1 MKKILITL
9 FQLSVTV
16 AVLYWVYHDPS
27 RRAQMVEAIRNAQ
40 YHWVFLGILA
50 YVVVEV
56 AAAFRWHVLL
66 KVQKIRLTL
75 PRLSG
80 LFLIGMFYNQFL
92 TGGTGG
98 DIIKSYYLLKET
110 PDKKAGALLAVVF
123 DRLIGLVALVAITV
137 TLVSL
142 RFDILSKS
150 PETRRLLW
158 ILLFLLGSSITALL
172 TSFIIS
178 GFNLFHWLPDKFPG
192 REKLIEV
199 SAAYH
204 LYARH
209 WVATF
214 LAFGASL
221 GAHLATFT
229 TFLCVAYAFN
239 VPSAFPEGVKV
250 LDFFAVLPIERTIT
264 ALPISFAGLGL
275 REQILQ
281 VMLHNVCHASVAVSK
296 LIGTM
301 GFLIIFFCCLP
312 GGIVYFLY
320 NPSGETRHVRMRE
333 METELAT
340 LEHEIGRSE

>member
-1 MKKILITL
+1 MKKILVTL
-9 FQLSVTV
+9 FQLTVRV
-16 AVLYWVYHDPS
+16 AVLYWVYHDHN
-27 RRAQMVEAIRNAQ
+27 RRAQMAEAIRDAQ
-40 YHWVFLGILA
+40 YHWVVIGILA
-50 YVVVEV
+50 YIVVEI

-66 KVQKIRLTL
+66 KVQGIHLSFW
-75 PRLSG
+75 RLSG

-92 TGGTGG
+92 PGGTGG

-123 DRLIGLVALVAITV
+123 DRLIGLVALVAITG
-137 TLVSL
+137 TLISL

-178 GFNLFHWLPDKFPG
+178 GFNLFHWLPHRFPG

-209 WVATF
+209 WIATF

-250 LDFFAVLPIERTIT
+250 IDFFAVLPIERTIT

-301 GFLIIFFCCLP
+301 GFLIIFFCCVP
-312 GGIVYFLY
+312 GGIVYFFY
-320 NPSGETRHVRMRE
+320 KPSGEIRHVRMR
-333 METELAT
+333 
-340 LEHEIGRSE
+340 